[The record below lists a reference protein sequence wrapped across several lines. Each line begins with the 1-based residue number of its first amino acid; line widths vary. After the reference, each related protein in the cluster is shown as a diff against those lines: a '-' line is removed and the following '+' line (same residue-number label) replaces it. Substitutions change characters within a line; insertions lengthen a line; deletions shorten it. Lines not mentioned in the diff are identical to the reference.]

1 MNTNLSSSKEDEK
14 SLLNHSDHG
23 TSQICVPAL
32 HKGVVRSRFVY
43 ILSRYRILNE
53 NIVIL

>member
-32 HKGVVRSRFVY
+32 HKGMVRSRFVY